1 MRLARPWRSE
11 RLNSDTLRNL
21 ASAVTMG
28 TERYDNRPIRY
39 AADLAG
45 LAGNAIFKLSR
56 AGLKLDA
63 INFPG
68 FALVILR
75 RDANTRET

>member
-1 MRLARPWRSE
+1 
-11 RLNSDTLRNL
+11 
-21 ASAVTMG
+21 MG
-28 TERYDNRPIRY
+28 TERYDNWPIRY

-45 LAGNAIFKLSR
+45 MAGNAILQLSR

-68 FALVILR
+68 FALIILR
-75 RDANTRET
+75 RDAYARVSCLVHLSRSRFGVTR